1 MAGEGK
7 GISPIMFS
15 TQKTKEDADGYEPY
29 KMNPK
34 KTHSKKRRTPE
45 HNGKVERS
53 HRIDHEKF
61 CRTLLFRSLSDLAP
75 CWARWMERRNGMPLM
90 ALNMKSQNE
99 LEPEKLAKPMRETGE
114 VRCPKLLK
122 RFASFAN

>member
-61 CRTLLFRSLSDLAP
+61 CRTLLFRSLSDLAQQG
-75 CWARWMERRNGMPLM
+75 ARWMQRHNGMPLM
-90 ALNMKSQNE
+90 ALNMKSPNE
-99 LEPEKLAKPMRETGE
+99 MKLEKLANLMRDAGE

-122 RFASFAN
+122 RFTSSAD